1 MPAKGNPHVPLSS
14 NLEGYMDG
22 KQTLNGHQVRSE
34 RSTRLLI
41 RAAGELVAEG
51 GYQSMT
57 LATVGD
63 RAGYSR
69 SLATARFGSKAKL
82 LEALV
87 DEIVVRWDVETV
99 EPELHGING
108 LEALRVMLTAIKD
121 AYAKSPQSLTS
132 LYALIFEAVGPVPEL
147 RDRFVDFHNGQR
159 SRVAN
164 YIRAGVLDGSIR
176 ADIEPEHHAAMIVAQ
191 LRGVGYLWKLD
202 PESIDSGAVL
212 TTFINQV
219 LRDLVGANQP
229 HDDAL
234 GGTTQTTPTSAAA
247 KS

>member
-1 MPAKGNPHVPLSS
+1 MES
-14 NLEGYMDG
+14 

-34 RSTRLLI
+34 RSTRLLL

-57 LATVGD
+57 LATVGE

-87 DEIVVRWDVETV
+87 EEIVVRWDLETL
-99 EPELHGING
+99 EPEQKG
-108 LEALRVMLTAIKD
+108 LTGLASLGVMLNGIKN
-121 AYAKSPQSLTS
+121 AYEKSPNSLTV

-147 RDRFVDFHNGQR
+147 RDRFVAFHQNQR
-159 SRVAN
+159 TRIAT
-164 YIRAGVLDGSIR
+164 YIRRGVEDGSIVPHN
-176 ADIEPEHHAAMIVAQ
+176 DPEQHAAVIVAQ

-202 PESIDSGAVL
+202 PDNIDSGAVL
-212 TTFINQV
+212 RTFIDQV
-219 LRDLVGANQP
+219 LCTLAGVQPPYDKNSPDALVGA
-229 HDDAL
+229 AR
-234 GGTTQTTPTSAAA
+234 
-247 KS
+247 